1 MKTAW
6 HKIYNHPLKANHKFP
21 MIKYDLL
28 KDELIKRQI
37 IFENDIIT
45 PFPISDN
52 DVLLAHNQDY
62 YNKLNSLALSSIE
75 ERRTGFPQS
84 ERLIERERCI
94 MQGTYLAAMEAI
106 KDGFTFN
113 IAGGTHHAFSYKGE
127 GFCLLNDMALSA
139 LMLLKYNRI
148 SRILILDLDVHQGNG
163 TAEILQNNKNI
174 FTFSMHGKDNYP
186 IEKEVSDLDIEL
198 NHSVLDEE
206 YLDILYT
213 SLHKIFKTFSPQFI
227 LYQAGV
233 DILESDKFGRL
244 NITFEGCKQRDEI
257 VYEFASK
264 NSIPVTAT
272 MGGGYSEDINII
284 VEAHLNTF
292 LSAKRNL

>member
-6 HKIYNHPLKANHKFP
+6 HKLYNHPLKANHKFP

-28 KDELIKRQI
+28 KNELINREI
-37 IFENDIIT
+37 ISENDIIT
-45 PFPISDN
+45 TYPISDN
-52 DVLLAHNQDY
+52 DVLLAHNEEY
-62 YNKLNSLALSSIE
+62 YLKLKNLSLSSIE

-84 ERLIERERCI
+84 EQLIERERCI
-94 MQGTYLAAMEAI
+94 MQGTYLSGKLAI

-113 IAGGTHHAFSYKGE
+113 IAGGTHHAFTNKGE
-127 GFCLLNDMALSA
+127 GFCLLNDMALA
-139 LMLLKYNRI
+139 GLMLLKYNNL

-163 TAEILQNNKNI
+163 TAEILGNNKNI

-186 IEKEVSDLDIEL
+186 IEKELSDWDIEL
-198 NHSVLDEE
+198 SHLVNDEE

-213 SLHKIFKTFSPQFI
+213 SLHKIYKDFSPQFI

-244 NITFEGCKQRDEI
+244 NISFEGCKQRDEI
-257 VYEFASK
+257 VYEFAKK

-284 VEAHLNTF
+284 VEAHINTF
-292 LSAKRNL
+292 LSAKKNL

>member
-6 HKIYNHPLKANHKFP
+6 HKYYNHPLKENHKFP
-21 MIKYDLL
+21 MKKYDLL
-28 KDELIKRQI
+28 KDELLKREIIK
-37 IFENDIIT
+37 ENDLIT
-45 PFPISDN
+45 PYEISEEDI
-52 DVLLAHNQDY
+52 LLAHNQDY
-62 YNKLNSLALSSIE
+62 YNNLKNLTLSAIE

-84 ERLIERERCI
+84 ERLIQRERCI
-94 MQGTYLAAMEAI
+94 MQGTYLAGLQALNE
-106 KDGFTFN
+106 GFTFN
-113 IAGGTHHAFSYKGE
+113 IAGGTHHAFTYKGE

-139 LMLLKYNRI
+139 LMLLKYNKL

-174 FTFSMHGKDNYP
+174 YTFSMHGKDNYP
-186 IEKEVSDLDIEL
+186 IEKEVSDWDIEL
-198 NHSVLDEE
+198 AHTTTDEE
-206 YLDILYT
+206 YLEILYK
-213 SLHKIFKTFSPQFI
+213 SINQINKEFSPQFI

-233 DILESDKFGRL
+233 DILESDKFGRI
-244 NITFEGCKQRDEI
+244 NISFNGCKQRDEI

-284 VEAHLNTF
+284 IEAHINTF
-292 LSAKRNL
+292 ISAKKYL

>member
-6 HKIYNHPLKANHKFP
+6 HKYYNHPLKENHKFP
-21 MIKYDLL
+21 MKKYDLL
-28 KDELIKRQI
+28 KDELLKREIIK
-37 IFENDIIT
+37 ENDLIT
-45 PFPISDN
+45 PYEISEEDI
-52 DVLLAHNQDY
+52 LLAHNQDY
-62 YNKLNSLALSSIE
+62 YNNLKNLTLSAKE

-84 ERLIERERCI
+84 ERLIQRERCI
-94 MQGTYLAAMEAI
+94 MQGTYLAGLQALNE
-106 KDGFTFN
+106 GFTFN
-113 IAGGTHHAFSYKGE
+113 IAGGTHHAFTYKGE

-139 LMLLKYNRI
+139 LMLLKYNKL

-174 FTFSMHGKDNYP
+174 YTFSMHGKDNYP
-186 IEKEVSDLDIEL
+186 IEKEISDWDIEL
-198 NHSVLDEE
+198 AHTTTDEE
-206 YLDILYT
+206 YLEILYK
-213 SLHKIFKTFSPQFI
+213 SVNQINKEFSPQFI

-233 DILESDKFGRL
+233 DILESDKFGRI
-244 NITFEGCKQRDEI
+244 NISFNGCKQRDEI

-284 VEAHLNTF
+284 IEAHINTF
-292 LSAKRNL
+292 KSAKKYL